1 MPKAKRTNGTDKL
14 DDPTRWKKG
23 KEDVVYTI
31 EAILDKRTKGDTT
44 EYLLKW
50 KGPPQPDSRM
60 Q

>member
-1 MPKAKRTNGTDKL
+1 MPKAKRTNGTDKPG
-14 DDPTRWKKG
+14 DPTRWKKG
-23 KEDVVYTI
+23 KKDVEYTV

-60 Q
+60 R